1 MDKDDQKEGLFNRL
15 KNIEDKSEE
24 QLDEIKYQGERQK
37 NMVNEKTKEPR
48 KIELLK
54 DQLD

>member
-1 MDKDDQKEGLFNRL
+1 MDKDDQKERLFNRL

-37 NMVNEKTKEPR
+37 NMVNEITKGPR

>member
-1 MDKDDQKEGLFNRL
+1 MDKDDQKERLFNRL

-37 NMVNEKTKEPR
+37 NMVNEKTKGPR

>member
-1 MDKDDQKEGLFNRL
+1 MDKDDQKERLFNRL

-37 NMVNEKTKEPR
+37 NMVNEKTKGPR
-48 KIELLK
+48 KLNCWKIN
-54 DQLD
+54 